1 MSVSIMKTT
10 FKTYNE
16 FLNESLDPSS
26 IFKKKQTG
34 DSYLDILDFF
44 RKNLGELDA
53 DNKEKKRKLF
63 DKAKEV
69 IVNVD
74 NIIPNQDYLNKDQVT
89 KYQKTKGELP
99 LGVMIGKD
107 VILFDGHHRVAA
119 EILNGTK
126 QIKMLVLK
134 S

>member
-1 MSVSIMKTT
+1 MRFLK
-10 FKTYNE
+10 YNE

-26 IFKKKQTG
+26 VFKKNQTV
-34 DSYLDILDFF
+34 DSHLDLRDFF
-44 RKNLGELDA
+44 REKLGEKDE
-53 DNKEKKRKLF
+53 DNKEKKTKLF

-69 IVNVD
+69 TVNIN
-74 NIIPNQDYLNKDQVT
+74 NIIPNQDYLDQDQVS
-89 KYQKTKGELP
+89 KYRKIKGELP
-99 LGVMIGKD
+99 LGVMFGKD

-134 S
+134 Y